1 MLAAIYA
8 PALNLATNPNTPTEV
23 LLNLGAEF
31 PEQLL
36 DNPVFF
42 LLLLENLNLVEQMP
56 VTTLQSILKQER
68 VPVPFLEWAAS
79 HSNRDVLVAVAQKPN
94 TPGDSLGKLARAKD
108 PTVRQSVAQNPNT
121 HCWQRHK
128 TCI

>member
-8 PALNLATNPNTPTEV
+8 PALILATNPNTPTEV

-56 VTTLQSILKQER
+56 VTTLHPHTQAGAGAS
-68 VPVPFLEWAAS
+68 PFPGVGS
-79 HSNRDVLVAVAQKPN
+79 KSFKSRRTSSCSPKPQYAGRY
-94 TPGDSLGKLARAKD
+94 PR
-108 PTVRQSVAQNPNT
+108 
-121 HCWQRHK
+121 
-128 TCI
+128 

>member
-56 VTTLQSILKQER
+56 VTTLHPYDSCRSGCQSLSWSGQQVIQIETY
-68 VPVPFLEWAAS
+68 
-79 HSNRDVLVAVAQKPN
+79 Q
-94 TPGDSLGKLARAKD
+94 
-108 PTVRQSVAQNPNT
+108 
-121 HCWQRHK
+121 
-128 TCI
+128 

>member
-79 HSNRDVLVAVAQKPN
+79 HSNRDVLVACSP
-94 TPGDSLGKLARAKD
+94 
-108 PTVRQSVAQNPNT
+108 
-121 HCWQRHK
+121 K
-128 TCI
+128 TQYAGRYPR